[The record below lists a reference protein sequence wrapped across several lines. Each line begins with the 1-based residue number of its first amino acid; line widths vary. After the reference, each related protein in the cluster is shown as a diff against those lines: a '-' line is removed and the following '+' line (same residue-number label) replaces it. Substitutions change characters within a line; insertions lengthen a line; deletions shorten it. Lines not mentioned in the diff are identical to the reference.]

1 MALRSRKHSPSI
13 EEGDP
18 VATSKR
24 ERYELSV
31 EQQRDFFTNG
41 FLRVSGLLSA
51 DELSE
56 LDSYSRNL
64 MNGKVAVDHERLA
77 ADGVEPRCGG
87 DSPAD
92 IERNYFRFIH
102 FHRYLEMFERYMLHL
117 RVLDVL
123 EELIGPDV
131 MAMQSMLFFKPP
143 GMAGQAYHQDSY
155 YIKTKP
161 DTVCGVWTAIDGC
174 DEENGCMYL
183 VSGSN
188 MEPIY
193 RDVALPENK
202 DDFQENLTEIREVDE
217 SREVPAI
224 AKAGDVIFFHGHLI
238 HRSKRNR
245 SKDRFRRAFVCHYAN
260 ARSYTEWHGGNA
272 EQILARGETH
282 LPFHKPRFVDH
293 DPLA

>member
-1 MALRSRKHSPSI
+1 MT
-13 EEGDP
+13 
-18 VATSKR
+18 TSKR
-24 ERYELSV
+24 EKYDVSV
-31 EQQRDFFTNG
+31 EQRRDFFTNG

-51 DELSE
+51 EEFRE
-56 LDSYSRNL
+56 LDAYSSDL
-64 MNGKVAVDHERLA
+64 MNGKVVLDHERLA
-77 ADGVEPRCGG
+77 AEGVEPKSGG

-92 IERNYFRFIH
+92 MEKKYFRFIH
-102 FHRYLEMFERYMLHL
+102 FHRYLEIHERYMLHL

-143 GMAGQAYHQDSY
+143 GLEGQAYHQDSY

-161 DTVCGVWTAIDGC
+161 DTVCGAWIAIDDC
-174 DEENGCMYL
+174 DEGNGCMYF
-183 VSGSN
+183 VPGSN

-193 RDVALPENK
+193 QDVALPDDK
-202 DDFQENLTEIREVDE
+202 DDFQANLTEISKVDE
-217 SREVPAI
+217 SRDVPAI

-238 HRSKRNR
+238 HRSKQNR
-245 SKDRFRRAFVCHYAN
+245 SKNRFRRAFVCHYAN

-272 EQILARGETH
+272 DPILARGETH
-282 LPFHKPRFVDH
+282 LPCHKPRMVDH